1 MHSVIENLKLD
12 FQDQLNFLSI
22 DVDEN
27 PALIEVFSIKNVP
40 SFLLFD
46 NDVLLWRQSG
56 LVTKSELQEVIS
68 QYLT

>member
-1 MHSVIENLKLD
+1 MHSIIENLKLD
-12 FQDQLNFLSI
+12 FQHQLNFLSV

-27 PALIEVFSIKNVP
+27 PALIEVFSINNVP